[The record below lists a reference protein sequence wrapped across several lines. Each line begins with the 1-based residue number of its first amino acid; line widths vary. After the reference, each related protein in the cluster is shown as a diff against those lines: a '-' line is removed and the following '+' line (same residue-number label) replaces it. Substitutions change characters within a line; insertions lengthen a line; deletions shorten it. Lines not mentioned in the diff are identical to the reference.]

1 MAARAIVREGDTTS
15 HGGTVLESFP
25 NFNIY
30 GKNASGVGHRGY
42 CPQCRTEFVIV
53 AGAQN
58 FIFMGKS
65 VAVEGML
72 TSCGAVLI
80 ASQSQA
86 TVDTEP
92 GAAKRVPGPLS
103 AMIAAQSLS
112 PSVGQHWIGFKL
124 PAEENY
130 AGLACTISF
139 SDGSSMEVKFGQ
151 DSCVRIEEVAEIS
164 GVKVEINGDTEA
176 DSSESLT
183 RTLFNLIGV

>member
-30 GKNASGVGHRGY
+30 GKNASGIGHRGY

-58 FIFMGKS
+58 FIFMGKN

-80 ASQSQA
+80 ASQWQA
-86 TVDTEP
+86 TVDIEP
-92 GAAKRVPGPLS
+92 GAVKMVPGPLS
-103 AMIAAQSLS
+103 AMIAAGASLS
-112 PSVGQHWIGFKL
+112 AQGPNWIEFALPGQ
-124 PAEENY
+124 ENY
-130 AGLACTISF
+130 QGLTCTINF
-139 SDGSSMEVKFGQ
+139 NDGSSKEMIFDQ
-151 DSCVRIEEVAEIS
+151 ASCLRIDSIAEIA
-164 GVKVEINGDTEA
+164 GIHVEIPKNEDVSDENL
-176 DSSESLT
+176 SSKII
-183 RTLFNLIGV
+183 NLIEG

>member
-30 GKNASGVGHRGY
+30 GKNASGIGHRGY

-58 FIFMGKS
+58 VIFMGKN

-86 TVDTEP
+86 TVDTDP

-103 AMIAAQSLS
+103 AMIAAGAPL
-112 PSVGQHWIGFKL
+112 PAVGQHWIGFSL

-130 AGLACTISF
+130 ADLVCLVNF
-139 SDGSSMEVKFGQ
+139 SDGSLKEVKFGQ
-151 DSCVRIEEVAEIS
+151 DGCVRIDAIAEIT
-164 GVKVEINGDTEA
+164 GVKVELKNDIDV
-176 DSSESLT
+176 DSSESMT
-183 RTLFNLIGV
+183 RTLANLIGV

>member
-30 GKNASGVGHRGY
+30 GKNASGIGHRGY
-42 CPQCRTEFVIV
+42 CPQCKTEFVIV

-58 FIFMGKS
+58 VIFMGKN

-86 TVDTEP
+86 TVDTDP

-103 AMIAAQSLS
+103 AMIAAGAPMLAQG
-112 PSVGQHWIGFKL
+112 PNWIEFAL
-124 PAEENY
+124 PAQENY
-130 AGLACTISF
+130 QGLACTINF
-139 SDGSSMEVKFGQ
+139 NDGSSKDMTFDQ
-151 DSCVRIEEVAEIS
+151 ASCLRIDSMAEVA
-164 GVKVEINGDTEA
+164 GVHVEIPDDEDNGEC
-176 DSSESLT
+176 
-183 RTLFNLIGV
+183 LFNQFINLIEG